1 MSCDKDETAQQR
13 YEKYYFLIVAV
24 GAVVVF
30 SAPWMFGWPQIVL
43 GVAATDIVIS
53 AMLNDQPPVDWSIS
67 NLSSWLAAPLVRAAQ
82 LAGIAK
88 PPARRRRG

>member
-1 MSCDKDETAQQR
+1 MSRDKDETAQQR

-43 GVAATDIVIS
+43 GVAATDIVLS
-53 AMLNDQPPVDWSIS
+53 AMLNDEPPVDWSIS
-67 NLSSWLAAPLVRAAQ
+67 NVSSWLATPLAGAAR
-82 LAGIAK
+82 LVGIAK
-88 PPARRRRG
+88 PPARRGG

>member
-1 MSCDKDETAQQR
+1 VARDIVETAQQR

-43 GVAATDIVIS
+43 GVAATDIVLS
-53 AMLNDQPPVDWSIS
+53 AMLNNEPPNDWSIS
-67 NLSSWLAAPLVRAAQ
+67 NVSSWLAKPFARAAQ
-82 LAGIAK
+82 LVGIGK
-88 PPARRRRG
+88 PPARRGQG